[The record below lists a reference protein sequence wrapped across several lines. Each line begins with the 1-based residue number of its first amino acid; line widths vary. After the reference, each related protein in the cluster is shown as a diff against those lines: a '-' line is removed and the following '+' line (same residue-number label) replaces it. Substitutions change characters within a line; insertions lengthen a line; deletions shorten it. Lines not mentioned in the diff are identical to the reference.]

1 MAAKVIF
8 LGNGLLAEKALA
20 VLERECQILCRA
32 RRKEDLPEVVKL
44 KKEHPEAKAV
54 LASFGVM
61 IPEEVLEAFE
71 PEGILNIHP
80 SPLPKYRGPSPIESA
95 MIDGAVDFSVS
106 VMKLAPA
113 MDAGP
118 VYHQETFRGLPLD
131 KEAIYTRLAEAG
143 AEWIVQNLADL
154 PEPKEQE
161 EAEATYTTKLTKEM
175 GVLEP
180 EKDPAELVLRKI
192 AAYAGYPRAKYAFW
206 GVSCTVWKAHML
218 KTGEEAGLTIKCA
231 DGALV
236 AVDEVQPEGRKRMDA
251 KSFLN
256 GYKK

>member
-20 VLERECQILCRA
+20 VLERECQILFRA
-32 RRKEDLPEVVKL
+32 RRKEDLAEVVRL

-95 MIDGAVDFSVS
+95 MVAGEKEFAVSI
-106 VMKLAPA
+106 MKLVSA

-118 VYHQETFRGLPLD
+118 VYYQESFRDLPLE

-143 AEWIVQNLADL
+143 AEWIVQNLANL
-154 PEPKEQE
+154 PQPKEQE
-161 EAEATYTTKLTKEM
+161 EAKATYTTKLTKEM
-175 GVLEP
+175 GLLTP

-192 AAYAGYPRAKYAFW
+192 AAFAGYPRAKYAFW

-218 KTGEEAGLTIKCA
+218 KTGEEAGLTLECA

-236 AVDEVQPEGRKRMDA
+236 AIDELQPEGRKRMDA

>member
-20 VLERECQILCRA
+20 VLERECQILFRA
-32 RRKEDLPEVVKL
+32 RRKEDLAEVVRL

-95 MIDGAVDFSVS
+95 MVAGEKEFAVSI
-106 VMKLAPA
+106 MKLVSA

-118 VYHQETFRGLPLD
+118 VYYQESFRDLPLE

-143 AEWIVQNLADL
+143 AEWLVRNLANL
-154 PEPKEQE
+154 PQPKEQE

-175 GVLEP
+175 GLLTP

-192 AAYAGYPRAKYAFW
+192 AAFAGYPRAKYAFW

-218 KTGEEAGLTIKCA
+218 KTGEEAGLTLECA

-236 AVDEVQPEGRKRMDA
+236 AIDEVQPEGRKRMDA